1 MTPKLR
7 FPEFNDNWTIKS
19 ITELADTSEKYSIVD
34 GPFGSNLKRIH
45 YRNEGVPIVTSGYV
59 TSGRFYA
66 EEYLYVTN
74 EKFLKEKRSAVKGGD
89 IVMAKIGA
97 NCGASA
103 ILPIN
108 HKQGILSGNA
118 LKISID
124 KRNNS
129 TYFIWSLLWHLHSS
143 NKLDGLKTVGA
154 QPSLS
159 MVGLKKF
166 KLVVP
171 DKSEQLKIAS
181 LLSAVDQKINLLT
194 KKKEALE
201 SYKKGLMQKI
211 FSQEL
216 RFKREDG
223 TVYPEWESLSF
234 SAVFDRVKRKNKN
247 GLETVLTIS
256 AQLGLVDPTEYF
268 SRDVSSSDKSNYTL
282 LHRNEFAYNKSY
294 SKGYPL
300 GAIKRNT
307 RYNVGVLSPLYICF
321 ACKNEAFVEY
331 YEHYFESG
339 IFNKQIYRIAQE
351 GARNHGLLNVSVTEF
366 FEDTTLK
373 HPSKEESLKIRDIL
387 TKFDALI
394 TSVSEKLGAAEQL
407 KKGLL
412 QQMFV

>member
-1 MTPKLR
+1 MIPKLR
-7 FPEFNDNWTIKS
+7 FKGFSGEWNSHQLGDIASFQKGKGISKADIEAEGAYKCIRYGELYTEYNEVIDTVVSKTNQS
-19 ITELADTSEKYSIVD
+19 ITESVVSEKGDVLI
-34 GPFGSNLKRIH
+34 PA
-45 YRNEGVPIVTSGYV
+45 SGE
-59 TSGRFYA
+59 TAIDMATACSLQFDDII
-66 EEYLYVTN
+66 L
-74 EKFLKEKRSAVKGGD
+74 GGD
-89 IVMAKIGA
+89 INVIRPAK
-97 NCGASA
+97 
-103 ILPIN
+103 
-108 HKQGILSGNA
+108 
-118 LKISID
+118 KIYSELIA
-124 KRNNS
+124 
-129 TYFIWSLLWHLHSS
+129 Y
-143 NKLDGLKTVGA
+143 
-154 QPSLS
+154 SLS
-159 MVGLKKF
+159 HSKRKQLARVAQGNSVVHIYGKHLSKLQIELPNTEEEMFAINKILK
-166 KLVVP
+166 VVNT
-171 DKSEQLKIAS
+171 
-181 LLSAVDQKINLLT
+181 KINLLT

-201 SYKKGLMQKI
+201 TYKKGLMQKV

-216 RFKREDG
+216 RFKRKDG
-223 TVYPEWESLSF
+223 TDYPEWESLSF
-234 SAVFDRVKRKNKN
+234 LAVFDRVKRKNKN

-307 RYNVGVLSPLYICF
+307 RYDVGVLSPLYICF
-321 ACKNEAFVEY
+321 ACKYKAYIEY

-366 FEDTTLK
+366 FEDTILK
-373 HPSKEESLKIRDIL
+373 HPSKEESLKISNTL